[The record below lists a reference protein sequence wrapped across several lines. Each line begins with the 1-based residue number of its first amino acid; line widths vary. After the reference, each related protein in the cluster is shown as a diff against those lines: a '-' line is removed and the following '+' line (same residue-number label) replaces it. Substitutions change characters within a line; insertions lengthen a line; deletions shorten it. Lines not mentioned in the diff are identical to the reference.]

1 MRTQTH
7 PPTTPQAVDRRMLT
21 VLQRKGAQSMD
32 TLSKLTG
39 ISWGQIFMAVDRLS
53 RVGKIT
59 LTPVRPGEYRISIGS
74 LLRR

>member
-1 MRTQTH
+1 
-7 PPTTPQAVDRRMLT
+7 
-21 VLQRKGAQSMD
+21 MD

-59 LTPVRPGEYRISIGS
+59 LTPVRPGEYRISIDS